1 MTTLPAVVLGAD
13 GGGTKTLGILADT
26 EGKEL
31 ARFQVGPGNPNVVG
45 VDGAAAN
52 LLDLLAGCCER
63 AKVHP
68 HALGAVVFGLAGVG
82 SPAVRDRL
90 TEALRVGGASRGW
103 EQMTYTIE
111 TDARVALEG
120 AFGGEA
126 GVVIIAGTGSN
137 LIGKL
142 SDGSVTTV
150 GGWGRILG
158 DEGSGF
164 AIGSEAIRAVTRDI
178 DRRGDA
184 QMLRTVFAERFGWTA
199 RGAIITAVY
208 QEKFDLASLA
218 PLVLEAA
225 GKGDLTARGILT
237 TAAAQ
242 LADQLVAMVGRMG
255 SPSSVGVV
263 FIGGLIDHET
273 VYSRIVSET
282 ILVRIPNA
290 RIRPAQYPPV
300 RGAVIMA
307 LNLLKRI

>member
-1 MTTLPAVVLGAD
+1 MTTLPAFVLGAD
-13 GGGTKTLGILADT
+13 GGGTKTLGILADAA
-26 EGKEL
+26 GREL

-52 LLDLLAGCCER
+52 LLDLVAGCCER

-82 SPAVRDRL
+82 SAAVRDGL
-90 TEALRVGGASRGW
+90 TESLRVGGASRGW
-103 EQMTYTIE
+103 EQITCSIE

-126 GVVIIAGTGSN
+126 GVVMIAGTGSN
-137 LIGKL
+137 VIGK
-142 SDGSVTTV
+142 SPDGSVTSV
-150 GGWGRILG
+150 GGWGRMLG

-164 AIGSEAIRAVTRDI
+164 AIGSEALRAVTRDI
-178 DRRGDA
+178 DRRGEA
-184 QMLRTVFAERFGWTA
+184 QMLRAVFAERFGWTT
-199 RGAIITAVY
+199 RSAIIAAVY

-218 PLVLEAA
+218 PFVLDAA
-225 GKGDLTARGILT
+225 GKGDPTARTILT
-237 TAAAQ
+237 SAAAQ
-242 LADQLVAMVGRMG
+242 IVDQLAAMVDRMG
-255 SPSSVGVV
+255 SPPSVGVV

-282 ILVRIPNA
+282 ILARIPNA
-290 RIRPAQYPPV
+290 RIHPAQFPPV

-307 LNLLKRI
+307 LNLLKRS

>member
-1 MTTLPAVVLGAD
+1 MAMLPVFVLGAD
-13 GGGTKTLGILADT
+13 GGGTKTLGILADA

-52 LLDLLAGCCER
+52 LLDLVAGCCER
-63 AKVHP
+63 ATVHP
-68 HALGAVVFGLAGVG
+68 HALGAVVFGLAGAG
-82 SPAVRDRL
+82 NAAMRDRL
-90 TEALRVGGASRGW
+90 TEELRVGGAARGW
-103 EQMTYTIE
+103 ERLTYTLE

-126 GVVIIAGTGSN
+126 GVVVIAGTGSN

-142 SDGSVTTV
+142 TDGSVTTV
-150 GGWGRILG
+150 GGWGRLLG

-178 DRRGDA
+178 DRRSEA
-184 QMLRTVFAERFGWTA
+184 RLLRTMFAERFGWTT
-199 RGAIITAVY
+199 RGAIISAVY
-208 QEKFDLASLA
+208 QDKFDLASLA

-225 GKGDLTARGILT
+225 GKGDSTARDILT

-242 LADQLVAMVGRMG
+242 LADQLAAMVGHMG

-263 FIGGLIDHET
+263 FVGGLVDHET
-273 VYSRIVSET
+273 VYSQIVSET
-282 ILVRIPNA
+282 IRARIPNV
-290 RIRPAQYPPV
+290 RIHPAKFPPV

>member
-1 MTTLPAVVLGAD
+1 MTTLPAFVLGAD
-13 GGGTKTLGILADT
+13 GGGTKTLGILADA

-31 ARFQVGPGNPNVVG
+31 TRFQVGPGNPNVVG

-68 HALGAVVFGLAGVG
+68 RTLGAVVFGLAGVG
-82 SPAVRDRL
+82 SGAVRDRL
-90 TEALRVGGASRGW
+90 SESLRVGGASRGW
-103 EQMTYTIE
+103 EQLTYTIE

-137 LIGKL
+137 LIGKG
-142 SDGSVTTV
+142 SDGSVTSV
-150 GGWGRILG
+150 GGWGRMLG

-184 QMLRTVFAERFGWTA
+184 QMLRRMFAERFGWTA

-225 GKGDLTARGILT
+225 DKGDLTARGILI
-237 TAAAQ
+237 TAASQ
-242 LADQLVAMVGRMG
+242 LVDQLVAMVARMG
-255 SPSSVGVV
+255 SPPSVGVV
-263 FIGGLIDHET
+263 FVGGLIDHET

-282 ILVRIPNA
+282 LLTRIPGA
-290 RIRPAQYPPV
+290 AIRPARFPPV